1 MKAIVMVS
9 KKSSYG
15 KHRFL
20 TYPVKELTSKT
31 VALDINGTTVDFGFG
46 EVIIVDIACELDNA
60 LSIFN
65 DTVSDEDGIEA
76 HRLLTNLRAWK
87 NANGIESTNP
97 E

>member
-1 MKAIVMVS
+1 MKAIVLVS

-31 VALDINGTTVDFGFG
+31 VALDINSTKVDFGFG
-46 EVIIVDIACELDNA
+46 EVIIVDIAKELLDA
-60 LSIFN
+60 WDKAEEGRTESER
-65 DTVSDEDGIEA
+65 VEA
-76 HRLLTNLRAWK
+76 HRTLFNLRAWK
-87 NANGIESTNP
+87 DANGIESTNP